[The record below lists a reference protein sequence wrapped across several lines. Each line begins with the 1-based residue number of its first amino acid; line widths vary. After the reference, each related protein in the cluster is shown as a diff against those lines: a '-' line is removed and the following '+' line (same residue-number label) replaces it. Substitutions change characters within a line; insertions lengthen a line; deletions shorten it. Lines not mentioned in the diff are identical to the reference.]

1 MRSQSQIS
9 ATISEA
15 TKERLDR
22 FTESHGLKK
31 NFVVE
36 QALLYF
42 MDARR
47 ELPDE
52 ALLPARLV
60 VEDRAF
66 DRIAELMEN
75 PPAPA
80 KALRELMRG
89 EDDSDSFPRQ
99 GRRPQR
105 LLMWAAR
112 PRQLLRALRRPER
125 VGPSVLDSG
134 SGRRHAK

>member
-1 MRSQSQIS
+1 MSAQSQVS

-52 ALLPARLV
+52 ALVPARLV
-60 VEDRAF
+60 VEDQAF
-66 DRIAELMEN
+66 DRIARLVAS
-75 PPAPA
+75 PPGPT

-89 EDDSDSFPRQ
+89 EDD
-99 GRRPQR
+99 
-105 LLMWAAR
+105 
-112 PRQLLRALRRPER
+112 
-125 VGPSVLDSG
+125 
-134 SGRRHAK
+134 

>member
-1 MRSQSQIS
+1 MSDQSQIS
-9 ATISEA
+9 ATVSAA

-42 MDARR
+42 MEARR

-52 ALLPARLV
+52 ALVPTRLV
-60 VEDRAF
+60 LDDETF
-66 DRIAELMEN
+66 DRVVALLER
-75 PPAPA
+75 PSAPT

-89 EDDSDSFPRQ
+89 K
-99 GRRPQR
+99 GR
-105 LLMWAAR
+105 
-112 PRQLLRALRRPER
+112 
-125 VGPSVLDSG
+125 
-134 SGRRHAK
+134 